1 MEHVVS
7 TIIEVLV
14 PSFLHVAADA
24 LQRRFASSLRLS
36 LSSLCRPLPLSH
48 HQRQLLPL
56 RALRSGHHR
65 LAGGA
70 EGSAL
75 RPGLSLGS
83 HRCAMRADAGKALL
97 FSPRAQALGGA
108 AERRPQR
115 LSPAGG
121 PVRGSEQRASAVH
134 GHGDRYV
141 SAFCL
146 ASLPG
151 PSGCG
156 RPSRSRPATCSPA
169 CLPPS

>member
-7 TIIEVLV
+7 TIIEVRF
-14 PSFLHVAADA
+14 SFFHHITADA
-24 LQRRFASSLRLS
+24 LQQRFASSLRLS
-36 LSSLCRPLPLSH
+36 LPSLRRPLPLAN

-56 RALRSGHHR
+56 RALRSSHHR

-70 EGSAL
+70 EDSAL
-75 RPGLSLGS
+75 RAGFSLGS
-83 HRCAMRADAGKALL
+83 HRRAVRADAGEALRL
-97 FSPRAQALGGA
+97 SPRAQALGGA

-121 PVRGSEQRASAVH
+121 PVRGPERRASAVH
-134 GHGDRYV
+134 GHGDRHV
-141 SAFCL
+141 GGFCF
-146 ASLPG
+146 ASRPG

-169 CLPPS
+169 FLSPS